1 MTRFAAAACAT
12 FILAAPPLAQP
23 DDEPEIL
30 TSGRLAQSPDQYY
43 GEHVRVRGEVAR
55 TFDRHAFTLDEDRP
69 LLRHD
74 LLVVAPR
81 PLVNVRE
88 GAEVVISGY
97 VRRLAP
103 SELRRDY
110 DWFDDAVPRE
120 ALDGA
125 GRRPVLVADSIVIRS
140 LGDRDRDLDDDHVE
154 KRRSRVDKADS
165 RFTVRKDDGS
175 DARLVAGRNVLL
187 SDARIEER
195 LGRRTFVVRDGEDRE
210 IVVRTDR
217 TRMVPSEGDRVDI
230 SGVVR
235 HVPND
240 IDTWDLDSDNARRR
254 VRSKAVFVEAREIA
268 R

>member
-1 MTRFAAAACAT
+1 MRHLMIPFAALACAA

-23 DDEPEIL
+23 DDEPGIL

-55 TFDRHAFTLDEDRP
+55 TFDRRAFTLDEDRP

-88 GAEVVISGY
+88 GAEVVVSGY
-97 VRRLAP
+97 VRRLVP

-110 DWFDDAVPRE
+110 DWFADTVPRD

-140 LGDRDRDLDDDHVE
+140 LGDRDRDRDLDDDRVE
-154 KRRSRVDKADS
+154 RAAGAATRPTRASRSARTMRTTRGSWPAATSCCRMRGS
-165 RFTVRKDDGS
+165 RSAWG
-175 DARLVAGRNVLL
+175 A
-187 SDARIEER
+187 
-195 LGRRTFVVRDGEDRE
+195 
-210 IVVRTDR
+210 
-217 TRMVPSEGDRVDI
+217 
-230 SGVVR
+230 
-235 HVPND
+235 
-240 IDTWDLDSDNARRR
+240 
-254 VRSKAVFVEAREIA
+254 VRS
-268 R
+268 